1 MSVPRLGSRDLALAV
16 VRDVFGP
23 QQRGAQASCAYR
35 SDRFGLSARDRAFAA
50 ELAYGAI
57 KMRRTLDYYLHP
69 YLSARTSPLP
79 AAIGEALRLGVYQ
92 LRFMQGVSRHAA
104 VFETV
109 GAALRVGHRGTAGLV
124 NAVLRR
130 FIGDAPSEPQPDVFA
145 DRDEYLGTR
154 YSLPDWIVASWCARF
169 GERVEEVLQGIDA
182 APQLALCTYAPRA
195 SRDDVAA
202 LLALRE
208 VATSPSP
215 FASDALIVEERP
227 DAALGDDP
235 DGRWLLQSESACMPV
250 DLLAPQ
256 PGESVVDLCSGR
268 GNKAVQITG
277 RLAGSGRLECV
288 EIDERRAQL
297 LRERLL
303 ARDVTNAAVVCA
315 DATQFEAEADADAV
329 LVDAPCSGLGILGR
343 HPEARWRKRPDD
355 GARLA
360 ELQSALVRSAAT
372 RVRRGGRLV
381 YAVCSTDPRECEAV
395 VDRFL
400 EETPAF
406 ARAALPPRYDAL
418 RSAPGDVLVP
428 PGVERRDGFF
438 IATLQRSA

>member
-1 MSVPRLGSRDLALAV
+1 MGSRDLALAV

-23 QQRGAQASCAYR
+23 QRRGAQASFAYR
-35 SDRFGLSARDRAFAA
+35 CERFSLSPRDRAFAA

-57 KMRRTLDYYLHP
+57 KMRRTLDYYLKP
-69 YLSARTSPLP
+69 YLAARTTPLP
-79 AAIGEALRLGVYQ
+79 AAIAEVLRLGVYQ
-92 LRFMQGVSRHAA
+92 LRFMHGVSSHAA

-130 FIGDAPSEPQPDVFA
+130 FIGDAPHEPQPDAFA
-145 DRDEYLGTR
+145 DGDEYLGTR
-154 YSLPDWIVASWCARF
+154 FSLPDWVVASWRERF
-169 GERVEEVLQGIDA
+169 GDRLEAIVQGVDA
-182 APQLALCTYAPRA
+182 PPQLALCAYPPRA
-195 SRDDVAA
+195 SREEVAA
-202 LLALRE
+202 LLAQRD
-208 VATSPSP
+208 VVTRPSAFAT
-215 FASDALIVEERP
+215 DALIVEERP
-227 DAALGDDP
+227 DTALGDDQ

-268 GNKAVQITG
+268 GNKAVQIAG
-277 RLAGSGRLECV
+277 RLAGEGRLECV

-303 ARDVTNAAVVCA
+303 RREATNVAVVCA
-315 DATQFEAEADADAV
+315 DATQLRVEAETDAV
-329 LVDAPCSGLGILGR
+329 LVDAPCSGLGIVGR
-343 HPEARWRKRPDD
+343 HPEARWRKRPAD

-360 ELQSALVRSAAT
+360 EVQYALLQSAAA
-372 RVRRGGRLV
+372 RVRHGGRLV

-400 EETPAF
+400 GEAHAF
-406 ARAALPPRYDAL
+406 ARAALPLRYDAL
-418 RSAPGDVLVP
+418 RTAAGDVLVP
-428 PGVERRDGFF
+428 PGIERRDGFYV
-438 IATLQRSA
+438 ASLQRSG